1 MENLYNEKDKDEN
14 KIQNLIYQLDFKNQK
29 ILEI

>member
-1 MENLYNEKDKDEN
+1 MENLYNEKDNDEN